1 MNKTNFYKQVDYVS
15 NIDFIGEF
23 KKNSNIKINFDII
36 EKNNLKINKKVLDI
50 YQLEKKYDI
59 EINFSRKF
67 INYYKKNKKNI
78 LENLYIFLEII
89 LWKLK
94 NLSNFLDEDEYNNK
108 IFSVLID
115 FNNIEIKLI
124 DKEIWLKYEIKKTKD
139 SFDSVFKDSLDI
151 LDLEKKDDIKK
162 LELDLDKYTKI
173 INYIDYFYESPNDLK
188 FITQEIIVKY
198 IYDFIIEN
206 IEFLEKD
213 PMYSIFEN
221 NIKSFIVFTQNLVLN
236 GITLDKEEYIKNDFK
251 NDIDCLW
258 DLIELRKEKINWY
271 LDEYKN

>member
-124 DKEIWLKYEIKKTKD
+124 DKEIWLKYEIKK
-139 SFDSVFKDSLDI
+139 
-151 LDLEKKDDIKK
+151 
-162 LELDLDKYTKI
+162 
-173 INYIDYFYESPNDLK
+173 N
-188 FITQEIIVKY
+188 
-198 IYDFIIEN
+198 
-206 IEFLEKD
+206 
-213 PMYSIFEN
+213 
-221 NIKSFIVFTQNLVLN
+221 
-236 GITLDKEEYIKNDFK
+236 
-251 NDIDCLW
+251 
-258 DLIELRKEKINWY
+258 
-271 LDEYKN
+271 